1 MSAPDGFSRSP
12 YAGRF
17 LFEVD
22 GVEIGTFTEVSGL
35 ELDVGVE
42 EVEEGGQ
49 NHFVHKLP
57 GRMTWPNLVLKRGM
71 TKGDELFAWVQESS
85 GDGFAGQ
92 GSKLERKSAAV
103 TLVTETGDR
112 LRAWEVTGAFPV
124 RWRGPSFVATSNDLA
139 SEELEIAH
147 HGFRSAKP

>member
-1 MSAPDGFSRSP
+1 MNASDAFERSP
-12 YAGRF
+12 YSGRF

-22 GVEIGTFTEVSGL
+22 GVEIGTFTEVTGL

-57 GRMTWPNLVLKRGM
+57 GRMSWPHLVLKRGM
-71 TKGDELFAWVQESS
+71 TKGDQLFSWVQEAS
-85 GDGFAGQ
+85 GDGFAGK

-103 TLVTETGDR
+103 TLVSDKGER
-112 LRAWEVTGAFPV
+112 LRAWELTGAFPV
-124 RWRGPSFVATSNDLA
+124 RWRGPSFVASSSDLA